1 MQDERLVQVC
11 RVLAAL
17 YLIVAATPLG

>member
-1 MQDERLVQVC
+1 MQDERLVQLC

-17 YLIVAATPLG
+17 YLMVAAAPLG

>member
-1 MQDERLVQVC
+1 MQDERLVQIC

-17 YLIVAATPLG
+17 YLMVAAAPLG

>member
-1 MQDERLVQVC
+1 MHDERLVDFC

-17 YLIVAATPLG
+17 YLIVAAAPLG